1 MYVKSLYASIPNHEG
16 VVAVKKR
23 FNKYTNKMIPTKII
37 TFLALTFTLNNVI
50 FNSKLHPQVQG
61 HAMGA
66 IFAAIYANIFMAKF
80 EEKYIYSFIKQ
91 ILMLYLRFVGNISMI
106 WTRSK
111 NELEIVM

>member
-37 TFLALTFTLNNVI
+37 TFLALTFTLTNVI
-50 FNSKLHPQVQG
+50 FNSKLHPQIQG

-66 IFAAIYANIFMAKF
+66 IFAA
-80 EEKYIYSFIKQ
+80 IYSFIKQ